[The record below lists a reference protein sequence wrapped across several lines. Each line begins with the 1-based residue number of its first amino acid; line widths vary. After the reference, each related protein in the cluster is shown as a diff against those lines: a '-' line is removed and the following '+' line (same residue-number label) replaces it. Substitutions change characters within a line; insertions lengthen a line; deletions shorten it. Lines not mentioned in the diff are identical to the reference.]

1 MQTFSIE
8 KGIAIIDNLIQTF
21 RNNKQ
26 FLSDIDGLIGDGDH
40 GINMNKGFNLTCEEL
55 DKRPGNLVYG
65 LKVLSEMLMSR
76 IGGAMGPLYGK
87 FFDAIAATIDGMDKI
102 GKAELRKAF
111 NAGIEAIESIS
122 PAKIGDKT
130 LIDTL
135 VPAVSAYET
144 ALNEGSTFYDALE
157 VLKNAAEKGYLSTK
171 DMKAKIGRASRLG
184 ERSVGVLDPGA
195 VSCYL
200 ILETMSNTIQELI
213 IQEQEN

>member
-1 MQTFSIE
+1 
-8 KGIAIIDNLIQTF
+8 
-21 RNNKQ
+21 
-26 FLSDIDGLIGDGDH
+26 
-40 GINMNKGFNLTCEEL
+40 MNKGFNLTREEL

-65 LKVLSEMLMSR
+65 FEILSEMLMSR

-87 FFDAIAATIDGMDKI
+87 FFYAIAGAINGLDNI
-102 GKAELRKAF
+102 GKAELGKAF
-111 NAGIEAIESIS
+111 NAGIKAIESIS
-122 PAKIGDKT
+122 PVKVGDKT

-135 VPAVSAYET
+135 IPAVSAYET
-144 ALNEGSTFYDALE
+144 AINEGNTFYDALE
-157 VLKNAAEKGYLSTK
+157 VLKKAAEKGYLSTK